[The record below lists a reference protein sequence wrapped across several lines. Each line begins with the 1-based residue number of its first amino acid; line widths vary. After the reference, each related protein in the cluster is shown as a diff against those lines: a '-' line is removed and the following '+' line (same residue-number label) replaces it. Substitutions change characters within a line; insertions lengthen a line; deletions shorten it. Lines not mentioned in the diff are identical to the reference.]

1 MGSLLEPLLACIKT
15 SKLCMLTSKEKFL
28 FPGNVGF
35 PDYTGNPDLLGVI
48 SKEVTLLNLEFLAI
62 VLSPEVV
69 LSLPNPTIAIGSLI
83 LKWFDWLIL

>member
-1 MGSLLEPLLACIKT
+1 
-15 SKLCMLTSKEKFL
+15 MLTSKEKFL

-62 VLSPEVV
+62 VLSPEIV
-69 LSLPNPTIAIGSLI
+69 LT
-83 LKWFDWLIL
+83 